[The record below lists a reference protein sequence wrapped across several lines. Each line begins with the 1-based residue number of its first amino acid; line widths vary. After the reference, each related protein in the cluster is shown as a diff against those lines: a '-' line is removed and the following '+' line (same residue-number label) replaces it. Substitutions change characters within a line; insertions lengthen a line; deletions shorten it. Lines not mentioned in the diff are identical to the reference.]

1 MRVRTVL
8 PLVVIA
14 LVACTGSASG
24 TASQPTGTPAPSS
37 STGVDPL
44 VPYSPATT
52 PFAERTRGF
61 VPDTLTLP
69 TRGGGILH
77 VTPVTTTMHTVWVD
91 DTRALAVYLTV
102 ENPGDTAW
110 TGKIG
115 ANAEVVDE
123 VARTYPAVHPA
134 AGRSASGP
142 DALRRREQGSHRPVR
157 IQPAR
162 RPRACWSSTSRR
174 ATGRSRSGSVS
185 TAARRGA
192 SGRPTSGCSD
202 DGDDLAELDQPE
214 PRCGLRVQA
223 RPRVSSP
230 R

>member
-14 LVACTGSASG
+14 LVACTGGVSG
-24 TASQPTGTPAPSS
+24 TASQPSGTPAPSS

-52 PFAERTRGF
+52 PFAERTSGF

-69 TRGGGILH
+69 TRGGGSLH

-115 ANAEVVDE
+115 ADAEVVDE
-123 VARTYPAVHPA
+123 VARTYPAEHQAAGDLHPA
-134 AGRSASGP
+134 PTRYGVNRDLIA
-142 DALRRREQGSHRPVR
+142 PVR
-157 IQPAR
+157 IEPGETVEGVLVFHVTEGN
-162 RPRACWSSTSRR
+162 RPITIRISVDGGTTWGEW
-174 ATGRSRSGSVS
+174 ATNLGVF
-185 TAARRGA
+185 
-192 SGRPTSGCSD
+192 
-202 DGDDLAELDQPE
+202 
-214 PRCGLRVQA
+214 
-223 RPRVSSP
+223 
-230 R
+230 